1 MDLKKRWHRLK
12 IFEVRTLEWIPKFVI
27 ACCVLHNI
35 CIMQN
40 DLMELEQWGLENVPN
55 EDNEADIVER
65 ELLRLGNEK
74 RNVNIM

>member
-1 MDLKKRWHRLK
+1 MDLKKWRHRLK